1 VFHSKDIEA
10 AIQKGV
16 NYDPES
22 EVNKNPFAV
31 DFGRAMGIDPAYGS
45 SSFWHC
51 DNPAWVDNDINNN
64 NKYTNHNILP
74 SSLIT

>member
-1 VFHSKDIEA
+1 MFHSKDIEA

-22 EVNKNPFAV
+22 EVNKYPFAV

-51 DNPAWVDNDINNN
+51 DNPA
-64 NKYTNHNILP
+64 
-74 SSLIT
+74 

>member
-1 VFHSKDIEA
+1 MFHSKDIEA

-51 DNPAWVDNDINNN
+51 DNPA
-64 NKYTNHNILP
+64 
-74 SSLIT
+74 